1 MPRIILG
8 FCCKSGLILKAQER
22 TLNKSIKIFLNWFLG
37 PLLFLWL
44 SWSIYG
50 QVIRQ
55 PDLDQHLRSMRDA
68 LSSGS
73 IWMFIMVVLL
83 MGVNWGLEARKWQVL
98 LRHLEPLP
106 FRRAFQA
113 ILSGLAF
120 AMNTPNRIGEY
131 GGRILFIPEGKR
143 WKAVSLTVAGSMSQL
158 LVTLAMG
165 SIGLTVLRGTIVG
178 GVGAGQAG
186 MWVDVFR
193 FITAI
198 CTMAGLLVYFR
209 LGWLIRGIDRIPG
222 MAKLARHIS
231 VMEELTVSVLLRVL
245 LLSLLRFLVFGI
257 QYILMLRFLQVGVGW
272 WPGFWSVSVL
282 FLLLAMVPT
291 IALLELGM
299 RWEYSLVL
307 FRMYSTNVVGIY
319 AAATGI
325 WLINLVLPALAG
337 SLLILGVRIFRE
349 RE

>member
-1 MPRIILG
+1 
-8 FCCKSGLILKAQER
+8 
-22 TLNKSIKIFLNWFLG
+22 
-37 PLLFLWL
+37 
-44 SWSIYG
+44 
-50 QVIRQ
+50 
-55 PDLDQHLRSMRDA
+55 MREA
-68 LSSGS
+68 LSSDA
-73 IWMFIMVVLL
+73 IWMFIVVLLL
-83 MGVNWGLEARKWQVL
+83 MGVNWGIEARKWQVL
-98 LRHLEPLP
+98 LRQLEPLP

-131 GGRILFIPEGKR
+131 GGRILYIPDGKR

-158 LVTLAMG
+158 LVTLVMG
-165 SIGLTVLRGTIVG
+165 SIGLTLLRGTIVS
-178 GVGAGQAG
+178 GVGARSAG
-186 MWVDVFR
+186 IWVDVFR
-193 FITAI
+193 FITAV
-198 CTMAGLLVYFR
+198 CSVAGLLVYFR

-222 MAKLARHIS
+222 MMRFSRHLS

-291 IALLELGM
+291 VALLELGM

-307 FRMYSTNVVGIY
+307 FGMYSSNTVGIY

-325 WLINLVLPALAG
+325 WLINLVLPALVG
-337 SLLILGVRIFRE
+337 SLFILGVRIFKE
-349 RE
+349 R

>member
-1 MPRIILG
+1 ML
-8 FCCKSGLILKAQER
+8 
-22 TLNKSIKIFLNWFLG
+22 
-37 PLLFLWL
+37 
-44 SWSIYG
+44 
-50 QVIRQ
+50 
-55 PDLDQHLRSMRDA
+55 
-68 LSSGS
+68 
-73 IWMFIMVVLL
+73 
-83 MGVNWGLEARKWQVL
+83 VNWGLEARKWQVL
-98 LRHLEPLP
+98 LLHLEPLR
-106 FRRAFQA
+106 FGRAFKA

-143 WKAVSLTVAGSMSQL
+143 LKAISLTVAGSMSQL
-158 LVTLAMG
+158 LVTLVMG
-165 SIGLTVLRGTIVG
+165 SIGLTLLRGPLVS
-178 GVGAGQAG
+178 GVGEGSAG
-186 MWVDVFR
+186 MWIDVFR

-198 CTMAGLLVYFR
+198 CATGGLLVYFR
-209 LGWLIRGIDRIPG
+209 LGWLVRGIDRIPG
-222 MAKLARHIS
+222 MGRFSRHIS

-245 LLSLLRFLVFGI
+245 LLSFLRFVVFGI

-272 WPGFWSVSVL
+272 WPGFWTVSVL

-307 FRMYSTNVVGIY
+307 FRIYSDNVVGIY

-337 SLLILGVRIFRE
+337 SLFILGVRIFRE